1 MSLDTHTT
9 GHVAVANDMA
19 SVLMELGVMVVGLA
33 LVARFANRI
42 NLSPIPLYLIAGVAF
57 GTGGLIPISFSEGFI
72 EVGAEIGVILL
83 LFMLGLEYT
92 ADELTASLRTGAPS
106 GVVDLVLNFPP
117 GFIAG
122 LVLGWRPVEALL
134 LGGITYISSSGI
146 IAKTLSDLNRL
157 GNRETPAVLTML
169 VMEDL
174 TMAVYLPLV
183 AVLLIGSS
191 LLAGLLSVFLAVAAI
206 VVVVMLALRYG
217 ERMSRIVSHRSEE
230 VVLLS
235 TFGLILL
242 SAGIAQRLQVSSG
255 VGAFLFGIAFSG
267 LLAEQARRLLGPLR
281 DLFAATFFL
290 FFGLQIN
297 PTDLPPVLPL
307 ALMLGIITAVTKV
320 YTGWWAAKRFGIA
333 RRGRFRAGAA
343 MVARGEFSIVIAGLG
358 VGAGLEPQ
366 LGPLSAAYVLLLAV
380 AGPVLTKSVETIVDA
395 LERLALR
402 LGRERA

>member
-217 ERMSRIVSHRSEE
+217 ERMSRIISHRSEE

-366 LGPLSAAYVLLLAV
+366 LGPLAAACVLLLAV

>member
-1 MSLDTHTT
+1 
-9 GHVAVANDMA
+9 MA

-217 ERMSRIVSHRSEE
+217 ERMSRIISHRSEE

-366 LGPLSAAYVLLLAV
+366 LGPLAAAYVLLLAV

>member
-267 LLAEQARRLLGPLR
+267 ALAEQARRLLGPLR

-307 ALMLGIITAVTKV
+307 ALILGIITAVTKV

>member
-9 GHVAVANDMA
+9 GYVAVANDMA

-217 ERMSRIVSHRSEE
+217 ERMSRIISHRSEE

>member
-72 EVGAEIGVILL
+72 EVGSEIGVILL

>member
-9 GHVAVANDMA
+9 GYVAVANDMA

>member
-1 MSLDTHTT
+1 
-9 GHVAVANDMA
+9 MA

>member
-366 LGPLSAAYVLLLAV
+366 LGPLAAAYVLLLAV

-395 LERLALR
+395 LERFALR

>member
-9 GHVAVANDMA
+9 GYVAVANDMA

-307 ALMLGIITAVTKV
+307 ALILGIITAVTKV

>member
-1 MSLDTHTT
+1 
-9 GHVAVANDMA
+9 
-19 SVLMELGVMVVGLA
+19 
-33 LVARFANRI
+33 
-42 NLSPIPLYLIAGVAF
+42 
-57 GTGGLIPISFSEGFI
+57 
-72 EVGAEIGVILL
+72 
-83 LFMLGLEYT
+83 
-92 ADELTASLRTGAPS
+92 
-106 GVVDLVLNFPP
+106 
-117 GFIAG
+117 
-122 LVLGWRPVEALL
+122 
-134 LGGITYISSSGI
+134 
-146 IAKTLSDLNRL
+146 
-157 GNRETPAVLTML
+157 
-169 VMEDL
+169 
-174 TMAVYLPLV
+174 
-183 AVLLIGSS
+183 
-191 LLAGLLSVFLAVAAI
+191 
-206 VVVVMLALRYG
+206 VVVMLALRYG

>member
-1 MSLDTHTT
+1 M
-9 GHVAVANDMA
+9 AVAIDLA

-42 NLSPIPLYLIAGVAF
+42 NLSPIPLYLITGVAF

-122 LVLGWRPVEALL
+122 LVLGWRPLEALL
-134 LGGITYISSSGI
+134 LGGITYFSSSGI

-191 LLAGLLSVFLAVAAI
+191 LLAGLLSVFLAVAAM

-267 LLAEQARRLLGPLR
+267 ALAEQARRLLGPLR

-297 PTDLPPVLPL
+297 PTDLPPVLAL

-320 YTGWWAAKRFGIA
+320 Y
-333 RRGRFRAGAA
+333 
-343 MVARGEFSIVIAGLG
+343 
-358 VGAGLEPQ
+358 
-366 LGPLSAAYVLLLAV
+366 
-380 AGPVLTKSVETIVDA
+380 
-395 LERLALR
+395 
-402 LGRERA
+402 